1 MTNLRR
7 HFEEVGKTVTDKIWG
22 REFVVVNHSL
32 YCGKI
37 FEIYPTSESSKHLHR
52 MKSETFMCTDGL
64 IHVETWPD
72 GTDRRG
78 QITVLRGWAK
88 DSIDIPAGL
97 AHRFSNYEN
106 QTAWVTE
113 FSTHHSDDDVV
124 RFEESR
130 RFA

>member
-1 MTNLRR
+1 MNLAR
-7 HFEEVGKTVTDKIWG
+7 HFKEQGHEVIEKIWG
-22 REFVVVNHSL
+22 REFVVVNHPL

-37 FEIYPTSESSKHLHR
+37 FEVYPMSESSKHLHR
-52 MKSETFMCTDGL
+52 VKNETFMCTDGL
-64 IHVETWPD
+64 IHVEIWPY
-72 GTDRRG
+72 GIDRMG
-78 QITVLRGWAK
+78 QIVVLRGWAK

-97 AHRFSNYEN
+97 AHRFSNYES

-113 FSTHHSDDDVV
+113 FSTHYSNDDTV